1 MNILYINHYAGS
13 PKMGMEFRP
22 YYFAREWVKMGHKVT
37 IVAADFS
44 HLRVKNPDVSNDFQ
58 LQKIDDV
65 QYLWIKTGQYKG
77 NGLARAFTM
86 AQFIFKLLLKSKW
99 IVSKF
104 SPDVVICSS
113 TYPIDTFVGQKIC
126 KNSAKK
132 VKLIHEVHDLWPS
145 TLIEVG
151 GMAKFNPFVLIMQF
165 GENSAYRHSD
175 KVVSLAP
182 LALPYMVKH
191 GLKKEKFVHIPNGV
205 SKDEWQNLKDIP
217 IEIKEKILEL
227 KRKKLFIVGYI
238 GGHSISNSLDDIID
252 TADRMRNQKVHFILV
267 GDGIE
272 KERLVNRATKMKLN
286 NIDFFPP
293 IEKKMIPSLLKYF
306 DCGFISAL
314 PSPLYKVGTCMNKI
328 FDYMAAGLPIICA
341 ITTPQ
346 SQVSE
351 AKCGICLDSGDIEGI
366 VESVTKLS
374 EMNDEKLN
382 NFSQRGK
389 DAVKNF
395 YTYDKLAKRFF
406 DIIKEEH
413 IT

>member
-13 PKMGMEFRP
+13 PEMGMEFRP
-22 YYFAREWVKMGHKVT
+22 YYLAREWIKMGHNVT

-44 HLRVKNPDVSNDFQ
+44 HLRVKNPDVSNDFK
-58 LQKIDDV
+58 LQKIDDI
-65 QYLWIKTGQYKG
+65 QYLWIKTGRYKG
-77 NGLARAFTM
+77 NGFARAVTM
-86 AQFIFKLLLKSKW
+86 AQFVFKLYLKSKW

-126 KNSAKK
+126 KVSTKD

-145 TLIEVG
+145 TLTEVG
-151 GMAKFNPFVLIMQF
+151 GMSKCNPFVLIMQM

-182 LALPYMVKH
+182 LALPYMLKH
-191 GLKKEKFVHIPNGV
+191 GLRKEKFVHIPNGV
-205 SKDEWQNLKDIP
+205 AEDEWQNVKDIP
-217 IEIKEKILEL
+217 LEVKTQILEL
-227 KRKKLFIVGYI
+227 KKKNLFIVGYV

-252 TADRMRNQKVHFILV
+252 TADRMRDQKVHFILV

-272 KERLVNRATKMKLN
+272 KNRLVNRATKMKLN
-286 NIDFFPP
+286 NIDFIPP
-293 IEKKMIPSLLKYF
+293 IEKKMIPSLLGYF

-314 PSPLYKVGTCMNKI
+314 PSPLYRFGTCMNKI

-351 AKCGICLDSGDIEGI
+351 AKCGICLDSGDIDGI
-366 VESVTKLS
+366 VESITQLS
-374 EMNDEKLN
+374 KMNGDEIN
-382 NFSQRGK
+382 AFSRRGK
-389 DAVKNF
+389 EAVKNF
-395 YTYDKLAKRFF
+395 YTYDKLAKQFL
-406 DIIKEEH
+406 DSMKEEH
-413 IT
+413 RI

>member
-1 MNILYINHYAGS
+1 
-13 PKMGMEFRP
+13 MGMEFRP
-22 YYFAREWVKMGHKVT
+22 YYLAREWIKMGHEVT
-37 IVAADFS
+37 IIAADFS
-44 HLRVKNPDVSNDFQ
+44 HLRVKNPDVSNDFK
-58 LQKIDDV
+58 LQKIDDI
-65 QYLWIKTGQYKG
+65 QYLWIKTRQYKG
-77 NGLARAFTM
+77 NGFARAFTM
-86 AQFIFKLLLKSKW
+86 AQFVSKLLLKSKW

-113 TYPIDTFVGQKIC
+113 TYPIDTFAGQRIC
-126 KNSAKK
+126 KVSTKK
-132 VKLIHEVHDLWPS
+132 VNLIHEVHDLWPS
-145 TLIEVG
+145 TLTEVG
-151 GMAKFNPFVLIMQF
+151 GMAKFNPFVLIMQI

-182 LALPYMVKH
+182 LALQYMIKH

-205 SKDEWQNLKDIP
+205 AEDEWKNAKDIP
-217 IEIKEKILEL
+217 IEIKTKILEL
-227 KRKKLFIVGYI
+227 KRKKMFIVGYI

-252 TADRMRNQKVHFILV
+252 AADMLRDQKVHFVLV

-272 KERLVNRATKMKLN
+272 KKRLVDKANKMKLN
-286 NIDFFPP
+286 NIDFLPP
-293 IEKKMIPSLLKYF
+293 IEKKMIPSLLGYF

-366 VESVTKLS
+366 VESITRLS
-374 EMNDEKLN
+374 KMNDEEIN
-382 NFSQRGK
+382 AFSQRGK
-389 DAVKNF
+389 EAIKNF
-395 YTYDKLAKRFF
+395 YTYDKLAKKFI
-406 DIIKEEH
+406 DIINEEH